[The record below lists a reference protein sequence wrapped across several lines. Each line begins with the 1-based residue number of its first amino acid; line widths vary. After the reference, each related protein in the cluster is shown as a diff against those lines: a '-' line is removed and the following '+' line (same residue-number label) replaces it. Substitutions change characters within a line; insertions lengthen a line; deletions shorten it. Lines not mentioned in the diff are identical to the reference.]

1 MYFLADNKIGEAGAA
16 SLIVGLFESQAI
28 VKLNLESGEQI
39 NRMEKNVH
47 HHYFIFRMQDWRCR
61 SNVVGWNVEI
71 KHISCSAQLGR

>member
-39 NRMEKNVH
+39 NRMEKECASSLLH
-47 HHYFIFRMQDWRCR
+47 LQDARLEMQKQCCW
-61 SNVVGWNVEI
+61 VE
-71 KHISCSAQLGR
+71 C